1 MIVKRTFIALLL
13 AVLIISSGVVA
24 QELAERKAAD
34 EMSIAEIMGETNK
47 KPIQLLKKVQKGE
60 ANDAEKARLVDL
72 YKSMAKQEP
81 PKGNL
86 DDWKKRMDL
95 LVDAAEKGQKGEP
108 GADKLLRKAA
118 NCMACHKDHKGE
130 S

>member
-1 MIVKRTFIALLL
+1 MKMKKILVSVLLL
-13 AVLIISSGVVA
+13 LLLVGARVIA
-24 QELAERKAAD
+24 QELAARKPAGD
-34 EMSIAEIMGETNK
+34 MTIAEIMTETNK
-47 KPIQLLKKVQKGE
+47 KPIRLLQKVQKGE
-60 ANDAEKARLVDL
+60 ASDAEKQRLVDL
-72 YKSMAKQEP
+72 YQSMAKQEP

-95 LVDAAEKGQKGEP
+95 LLDAANKARAGEA

-118 NCMACHKDHKGE
+118 NCVACHKDHKGE